1 MDKGVSMK
9 RVLFAVITIM
19 MGVVGFEAN
28 ATEIV
33 DQQSGSIEIDGELFL
48 MKSCTTQADCPQ
60 PHELYQCVEGRCMGV
75 VLQKFCQTDA
85 ECPSYHVCRSGRC
98 IAQ

>member
-1 MDKGVSMK
+1 VKKV
-9 RVLFAVITIM
+9 VFAVSFFVM
-19 MGVVGFEAN
+19 SMSGFAVQASQGFES
-28 ATEIV
+28 IS
-33 DQQSGSIEIDGELFL
+33 DSIQIEIDGEFYA
-48 MKSCTTQADCPQ
+48 MKSCVTQTDCPQ

>member
-1 MDKGVSMK
+1 MMITAGI
-9 RVLFAVITIM
+9 AVRAS
-19 MGVVGFEAN
+19 EAPDS
-28 ATEIV
+28 IV
-33 DQQSGSIEIDGELFL
+33 NSIQIEIDGEVFAI
-48 MKSCTTQADCPQ
+48 KSCTTQADCPQ

-75 VLQKFCQTDA
+75 VLQKFCQSDA

>member
-1 MDKGVSMK
+1 VKKVI
-9 RVLFAVITIM
+9 FAVSFFVM
-19 MGVVGFEAN
+19 SMSGFAVQASQGPESL
-28 ATEIV
+28 I
-33 DQQSGSIEIDGELFL
+33 DSIQIEIDGEVFA

-75 VLQKFCQTDA
+75 VLQKFCQSDA